1 MARDFWEDI
10 GKIYD
15 PFSFFDDDEDGHDRG
30 EALEAAD
37 FEDAVDEYERRTF
50 GTGDCADDEEGEDDE
65 EDDGAAD
72 QAAAGI
78 AGAYGGAGVGACGA
92 AGVEAVG
99 ADGDDAGCIGEGAY
113 KALVR
118 RIEAEPCADE
128 EVRAR
133 RLNAAFMLC
142 YHTGEQDAEMRR
154 RSRFILRNRGL
165 PAADYLSAASGFEIG
180 KAVWGLYPLPADFA
194 ENYGRQVY
202 WYFLYE
208 NLLDCDFS
216 PRAARLAVGVRAV
229 RALRRVRQVRDQ
241 ADGRYAPL
249 RRPYRSRLRRL
260 PHPAVRLLRGAP
272 PASPARSR
280 GTAKRSRTGSSPT
293 VREAVGCGQGDV
305 AKELVEG
312 FLAAPRIVPI
322 QKVRTLRSLVEDRA
336 SGRFAR
342 ARWYRDALLP
352 MLRAERGKLMQRDLP
367 RFERAVQGIFEEEK
381 ERRAAE
387 EARAYAEAAR
397 ERDARRAATEAE
409 RAAER
414 TAAREAAWRE
424 REARRQQRRA
434 EEEARRARELE
445 DEAEYRCFAVY
456 IGGFGR
462 VYSYRAE
469 EEYRLGERVV
479 VPVGE
484 DGRTMEGTVVGEQR
498 ARRNR
503 PPLPART
510 AQVYPAP
517 RVARRPRTIGEA
529 PATDR
534 ANRSRKKNR
543 TYRSRAPAPQNA
555 ARARCLFMSGIVRT
569 RGGARAVR
577 AAPLARGRQ
586 LTDGASPLCFPALL
600 YRSAEMPGG
609 RPRVCFVQRKVSS
622 VMTIISSTKK
632 SR

>member
-50 GTGDCADDEEGEDDE
+50 GAGDCADDDE
-65 EDDGAAD
+65 EDDGAAE

-92 AGVEAVG
+92 ADQAAAGIAGACAAAGVEAVGAAGVEAVGAGG

-216 PRAARLAVGVRAV
+216 L
-229 RALRRVRQVRDQ
+229 ALRVWLWVYEQFALYAAYD
-241 ADGRYAPL
+241 RYAIRQTVDML
-249 RRPYRSRLRRL
+249 LCDDHTEVDYAAFRILLFGYCAA
-260 PHPAVRLLRGAP
+260 HPGF
-272 PASPARSR
+272 ARSLA
-280 GTAKRSRTGSSPT
+280 GHCEEEPHGFITT

-336 SGRFAR
+336 SGR
-342 ARWYRDALLP
+342 
-352 MLRAERGKLMQRDLP
+352 
-367 RFERAVQGIFEEEK
+367 
-381 ERRAAE
+381 
-387 EARAYAEAAR
+387 
-397 ERDARRAATEAE
+397 
-409 RAAER
+409 
-414 TAAREAAWRE
+414 
-424 REARRQQRRA
+424 
-434 EEEARRARELE
+434 
-445 DEAEYRCFAVY
+445 
-456 IGGFGR
+456 
-462 VYSYRAE
+462 S
-469 EEYRLGERVV
+469 
-479 VPVGE
+479 
-484 DGRTMEGTVVGEQR
+484 
-498 ARRNR
+498 
-503 PPLPART
+503 
-510 AQVYPAP
+510 AP
-517 RVARRPRTIGEA
+517 
-529 PATDR
+529 
-534 ANRSRKKNR
+534 S
-543 TYRSRAPAPQNA
+543 
-555 ARARCLFMSGIVRT
+555 
-569 RGGARAVR
+569 
-577 AAPLARGRQ
+577 RGRPH
-586 LTDGASPLCFPALL
+586 A
-600 YRSAEMPGG
+600 
-609 RPRVCFVQRKVSS
+609 
-622 VMTIISSTKK
+622 
-632 SR
+632 

>member
-65 EDDGAAD
+65 EDDGAAE

-78 AGAYGGAGVGACGA
+78 AGAGGGAGVGACGA
-92 AGVEAVG
+92 ADQAAAGIAGACAAAGVEAVGAGG

-208 NLLDCDFS
+208 HLLDCDFS
-216 PRAARLAVGVRAV
+216 L
-229 RALRRVRQVRDQ
+229 ALRVWLWVYEQFAPYAAYD
-241 ADGRYAPL
+241 RYAIRQTVDML
-249 RRPYRSRLRRL
+249 LCDDHTEVDYAAFRILLFGYCAA
-260 PHPAVRLLRGAP
+260 HPGF
-272 PASPARSR
+272 ARSLA
-280 GTAKRSRTGSSPT
+280 GHCEEEPHGFITT

-469 EEYRLGERVV
+469 EEYRIGERVV

-498 ARRNR
+498 ARRIALPC
-503 PPLPART
+503 PPEQLK
-510 AQVYPAP
+510 YIL
-517 RVARRPRTIGEA
+517 RRA
-529 PATDR
+529 
-534 ANRSRKKNR
+534 
-543 TYRSRAPAPQNA
+543 
-555 ARARCLFMSGIVRT
+555 
-569 RGGARAVR
+569 
-577 AAPLARGRQ
+577 
-586 LTDGASPLCFPALL
+586 
-600 YRSAEMPGG
+600 
-609 RPRVCFVQRKVSS
+609 
-622 VMTIISSTKK
+622 
-632 SR
+632 